1 MLKGQK
7 RATLA
12 ALAMGAAVTFSFS
25 ASALPANFPDKPI
38 QFLAMAAAGSGFDQT
53 TRAVAACL
61 DKEGLIKVG
70 MPVTNTQSSSI
81 GAQTAA
87 TRHVNDS
94 YMLSFNSLSLMMR
107 YATGSTEYTHKDFSP
122 IARLTSDYYTVVVRK
137 DSPLKDVKQFLEALK
152 KDPKAFPLAGGQS
165 DDRVFYGMLFSQNGI
180 DPAQVNYIP
189 FSGGGEATALLLEGS
204 AGAQISTLSDVS
216 SLLKSGELRSLAIS
230 AGKRVEGELSN
241 VPTLKEQGIDIE
253 WQNFRY
259 AMGGPKMDPEVVK
272 FWQGKLTEMVKT
284 DCWKETLKRHQWGDE
299 FLIEGFDAYLDE
311 KQQQIIEITRKIGI
325 GKR

>member
-1 MLKGQK
+1 MGLKK
-7 RATLA
+7 IALA
-12 ALAMGAAVTFSFS
+12 AMVAGAAVSLGTV
-25 ASALPANFPDKPI
+25 AGALPANFPDKPI
-38 QFLAMAAAGSGFDQT
+38 SFLAMAAPGSGFDQT

-87 TRHVNDS
+87 TRHVNDP

-122 IARLTSDYYTVVVRK
+122 IARLTSDYYTVVVRA
-137 DSPLKDVKQFLEALK
+137 DSPIKDLKQFLDELRAN
-152 KDPKAFPLAGGQS
+152 PKAFPLAGGQS
-165 DDRVFYGMLFSQNGI
+165 DDRVFYGMLFSQTGI

-204 AGAQISTLSDVS
+204 AGAQISTLSDVAG
-216 SLLKSGELRSLAIS
+216 LLKSGEVRALAIS
-230 AGKRVEGELSN
+230 SAKRLEGEMSKF
-241 VPTLKEQGIDIE
+241 PTLKEQGVDLE

-259 AMGGPKMDPEVVK
+259 AMGGPKLPEDVVK

-284 DCWKETLKRHQWGDE
+284 DCWKETLQRHQWGDE

-311 KQQQIIEITRKIGI
+311 KQQQIIEITKKIGI

>member
-7 RATLA
+7 PALSA
-12 ALAMGAAVTFSFS
+12 ALAIGIAVSFSFS

-38 QFLAMAAAGSGFDQT
+38 SFLAMAAPGSGFDQT
-53 TRAVAACL
+53 TRAVATCM

-70 MPVTNTQSSSI
+70 MPVTNTPSSSV

-87 TRHVNDS
+87 TRHINDS

-122 IARLTSDYYTVVVRK
+122 IARLTSDYYVVVVRK
-137 DSPLKDVKQFLEALK
+137 DSPIKDLQQFLGELK
-152 KDPKAFPLAGGQS
+152 KNPKAFPIAGGQS
-165 DDRVFYGMLFSQNGI
+165 DDRVFYGMLFSQTGI
-180 DPAQVNYIP
+180 DPAQINYIP

-216 SLLKSGELRSLAIS
+216 SLLRSGEIRALAFS
-230 AGKRVEGELSN
+230 AGKRVEGDFAN
-241 VPTLKEQGIDIE
+241 IPTLKEQGVDIE

-259 AMGGPKMDPEVVK
+259 AMGGPKMDPDVVK
-272 FWQGKLTEMVKT
+272 FWQEKLTAMVKT
-284 DCWKETLKRHQWGDE
+284 PCWKDTLKRSQWGDE
-299 FLIEGFDAYLDE
+299 FLIEGFDKYLDE
-311 KQQQIIEITRKIGI
+311 KQQQIIDITRKIGI